1 MAARRQ
7 HPGGRGAAVGPAG
20 GHRMSVVQDIDYLA
34 VAPPLVV
41 ALVAVAVLV
50 VDALLPAAR
59 RAVTGWLALGGLV
72 VAGALLVP
80 LAGDRR
86 ETFCVGGGGLVLPS
100 CSYVVE
106 DLTLVFQTLVV

>member
-1 MAARRQ
+1 
-7 HPGGRGAAVGPAG
+7 
-20 GHRMSVVQDIDYLA
+20 MSVVQDIDYLA

-72 VAGALLVP
+72 VAAQRHQREGGQGHDLERHDEGEQVP
-80 LAGDRR
+80 AGRKGERAGHRAEQQEEVLA
-86 ETFCVGGGGLVLPS
+86 
-100 CSYVVE
+100 
-106 DLTLVFQTLVV
+106 